1 MKPSLFSRLAWAVSV
16 ALTLAACGGG
26 DSDSQPQPN
35 PNSPKPAITPVG
47 LAQGAPVNIALTS
60 AGGTLSSADGKLT
73 ITVPEGAL
81 TAATTLTIQPIANNA
96 PGRIGAGYRLLPEGV
111 AFAKP
116 VQLSFVYDDAG
127 LSGSHAQALG
137 IAFQQSDGTW
147 RWQDGALNEVTRTVT
162 ANTTHFSDWS
172 LVKGLQLRPPSA
184 TVKVGGSVPL
194 RIAYCYAPSFSN
206 DDLLAPLAFDCE
218 SDNAP
223 APLNTPVTWS
233 VNGARGG
240 NAAAGTVTGNE
251 VTAQY
256 TAPKQKPEANP
267 VAVSAEVQ
275 GAKGKLL
282 LVSNITIADD
292 FTGYQ
297 GSISGTMTEENTEIT
312 YQAGTLEFIPF
323 EDLPGDLKK
332 YVARGSLTIKTR
344 YGSGRIETEV
354 LSLSGEQGVLVVYD
368 PVRSGTPLAGR
379 YWFSLYG
386 LLNSCPEEVIAGGG
400 TLPSY
405 GADSAKL
412 EGARGITCTAGGS
425 SVSFNTQWSLRAS
438 EPAP

>member
-1 MKPSLFSRLAWAVSV
+1 MKYSLLSRLAWAVSV
-16 ALTLAACGGG
+16 AFALTACGGG

-35 PNSPKPAITPVG
+35 PNGPKPVITPVG
-47 LAQGAPVNIALTS
+47 AAQGTPTSAALTS
-60 AGGTLSSADGKLT
+60 AGGSVSSSDGKLT
-73 ITVPEGAL
+73 VTVPEGAL
-81 TAATTLTIQPIANNA
+81 KAATTLTIQPVANNA

-111 AFAKP
+111 TFAKP
-116 VQLSFVYDDAG
+116 VQLSFAYDNAD

-147 RWQDGALNEVTRTVT
+147 KWQAGALNEAARTVT
-162 ANTTHFSDWS
+162 AATTHFSDWS

-184 TVKVGGSVPL
+184 TAKVSSGVAL
-194 RIAYCYAPSFSN
+194 RIAYCYAPSYSN

-218 SDNAP
+218 SENAP

-240 NAAAGTVTGNE
+240 NDTVGTVTGNE

-267 VAVSAEVQ
+267 VAVAAEVQ

-282 LVSNITIADD
+282 LVSNITITDD
-292 FTGYQ
+292 FMGYQ
-297 GSISGTMTEENTEIT
+297 GGISGTATTEDTEIT
-312 YQAGTLEFIPF
+312 YQAGSLEFIPF
-323 EDLPGDLKK
+323 EDLPGDLRK

-344 YGSGRIETEV
+344 YGSGRIETET
-354 LSLSGEQGVLVVYD
+354 LGLSGEQGVLIVYD

-412 EGARGITCTAGGS
+412 EGARGITCTAGGD
-425 SVSFNTQWSLRAS
+425 SVSFNTQWSLKTS
-438 EPAP
+438 EPAL